1 MKRILLSLLLAPAL
15 VMGQEPDGYYK
26 NCEGAGGKTLLV
38 RLYETVGPH
47 QNVGYDG
54 LWNVYKDSD
63 VRPNGTVWDMYSTK
77 EWTSWQKCSSGYKVV
92 GDCLNREHS
101 FPKSWWGKAKQAQY
115 SDAFHLYPTDGKVNG
130 QRSNYPFGECAGGD
144 YLASNGSVRPLGRQG
159 KSTFPGFSG
168 EVFEPDDQYKGD
180 FARSYFYMAA
190 AYNDKI
196 SGWTSGNGGQMLAGN
211 NYPVYKSWAIDMLL
225 KWHRQ
230 DPVSQKE
237 IDRNNAVY
245 KHQGNRNPFIDH
257 PELAEYIW
265 GTKKDAKWSLES
277 TAEPELVLP
286 ADGSVADIGLC
297 AVGLSKSVEI
307 KVKGVGLTETVKA
320 TVSGAGFTVSPSQI
334 AVSKVNATDG
344 TSLTV
349 TFKASSAGTFSGVL
363 TLKSGAFT
371 SRVTL
376 TASALAGL
384 PAGDAINVSDRSFT
398 AVWTNVGDADASGNY
413 TLYVQEKASG
423 AAAPGYPVK
432 VKASQECASV
442 FNLYSSTEYEYW
454 LTSQALTSNKVSVTT
469 KAPMPSIQLLYDGDL
484 IMEAEPG
491 QPSEAYEILLD
502 VENVEDDIVIS
513 VDEPFEVSLDKGT
526 WARTVTASPLDD
538 HFYLRVNSAREGVFD
553 TTIGIDAGA
562 YSTDDYEAE
571 ATVAAIAS
579 FVEDF
584 EAESSLEGYS
594 GGEYLGTAS
603 KWKVTEAGIYDADK
617 KDAHGG
623 KQVMRTSKKSTTA
636 LEMLQDKP
644 RGIGV
649 VSFFAKKWTA
659 SEADATVKLEVS
671 DDHGL
676 TWHEADQPVN
686 ITSGDYAEFRF
697 TANVPGAARIRLAQT
712 AGARFFIDDIAIS
725 DYNASGIDDIE
736 DSHRSWDAFCRDRML
751 VVETETPA
759 TVQIYG
765 VDGITHYNGPVGAG
779 QTEFNLPFGLYVVV
793 IDDFGRRVFVR

>member
-26 NCEGAGGKTLLV
+26 NCEGAGGKDLLM

-47 QNVGYDG
+47 TKVTYDG

-77 EWTSWQKCSSGYKVV
+77 EWRSWTKCGNYKNV

-101 FPKSWWGKAKQAQY
+101 FPKSWWGGGKANQY
-115 SDAFHLYPTDGKVNG
+115 SDAFHLYPTDGKVNN

-144 YLASNGSVRPLGRQG
+144 YLPSNGSVRPLGRLG
-159 KSTFPGFSG
+159 NSTFPGFSG

-245 KHQGNRNPFIDH
+245 KHQHNRNPFIDH

-265 GTKKDAKWSLES
+265 GSKKDAKWSLGA
-277 TAEPELVLP
+277 TTEPELMLP

-307 KVKGVGLTETVKA
+307 KVKGVGLTEVVKA
-320 TVSGAGFTVSPSQI
+320 TISGAGFSVSPSQI
-334 AVSKVNATDG
+334 AVSKVNAADG

-349 TFKASSAGTFSGVL
+349 TFKATSAGSFSGVL
-363 TLKSGAFT
+363 TLKSGT
-371 SRVTL
+371 YSSRVTL
-376 TASALAGL
+376 TASAFAGL
-384 PAGDAINVSDRSFT
+384 PAGTAINVSDRSFT

-413 TLYVQEKASG
+413 TLYVQDKASG

-432 VKASQECASV
+432 VKAAQERATV
-442 FNLYSSTEYEYW
+442 FNLFSSTEYEYW
-454 LTSQALTSNKVSVTT
+454 LTSQTLTSNKVSVTT
-469 KAPMPSIQLLYDGDL
+469 KAPIPSIQLLYDGDL
-484 IMEAEPG
+484 IMEAAPG
-491 QPSEAYEILLD
+491 EPSEAYEILLD

-513 VDEPFEVSLDKGT
+513 VDEPFELSLDKGT
-526 WARTVTASPLDD
+526 WTRSITASPLDD
-538 HFYLRVNSAREGVFD
+538 HFYLRVNSAKEGVFD

-562 YSTDDYEAE
+562 YSTDDYEVE

-594 GGEYLGTAS
+594 GGEYFGTAS
-603 KWKVTEAGIYDADK
+603 KWKVTEAGIYDSDK

-623 KQVMRTSKKSTTA
+623 VQVVRTSKKSNSA

-649 VSFFAKKWTA
+649 VSFFAKKWLA

-676 TWHEADQPVN
+676 TWHEVDQPVN
-686 ITSGDYAEFRF
+686 ITSADYAEFRF

-736 DSHRSWDAFCRDRML
+736 DTHRTWDAFCRDRML
-751 VVETETPA
+751 VVETAAPA
-759 TVQIYG
+759 TVQIYS
-765 VDGITHYNGPVGAG
+765 VDGITNYNGPVGAG